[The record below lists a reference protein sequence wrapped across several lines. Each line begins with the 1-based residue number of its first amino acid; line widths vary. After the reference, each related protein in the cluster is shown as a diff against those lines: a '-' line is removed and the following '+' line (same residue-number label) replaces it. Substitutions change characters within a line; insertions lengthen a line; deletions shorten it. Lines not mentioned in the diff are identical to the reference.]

1 MQIRNSQTELVITS
15 AGSAMSPRFA
25 HNHRPTYW
33 REVLMLWLLGVAVGI
48 AVMAILVA
56 DQLGGRV
63 QPRAQSAISSWD
75 E

>member
-1 MQIRNSQTELVITS
+1 
-15 AGSAMSPRFA
+15 
-25 HNHRPTYW
+25 
-33 REVLMLWLLGVAVGI
+33 MLWLLGVAVGI

-56 DQLGGRV
+56 DQLGGHI

>member
-1 MQIRNSQTELVITS
+1 
-15 AGSAMSPRFA
+15 
-25 HNHRPTYW
+25 
-33 REVLMLWLLGVAVGI
+33 MLWLLGVAVGI

>member
-1 MQIRNSQTELVITS
+1 
-15 AGSAMSPRFA
+15 
-25 HNHRPTYW
+25 
-33 REVLMLWLLGVAVGI
+33 MLWLLGVAVGI

-63 QPRAQSAISSWD
+63 RPRAQSAISSWD